1 MKAGD
6 LIRHTASNTTG
17 LILGWDEKEGAT
29 MVQWFDEHREI
40 EDIALYGAHYIEVIQ
55 CSK

>member
-1 MKAGD
+1 MKKGD
-6 LIRHTASNTTG
+6 LIRHTASNAVG
-17 LILGWDEKEGAT
+17 MLLGWDDKEGAM
-29 MVQWFDEHREI
+29 MVQWFDERRGI